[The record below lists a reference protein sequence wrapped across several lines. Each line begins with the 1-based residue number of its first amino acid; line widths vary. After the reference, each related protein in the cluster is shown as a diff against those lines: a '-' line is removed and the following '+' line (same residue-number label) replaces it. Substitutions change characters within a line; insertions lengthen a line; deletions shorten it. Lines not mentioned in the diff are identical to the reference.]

1 MHEVNSDKEKGD
13 RDMKKRKMILSVM
26 LLLSITTGCAAG
38 EAKALSDSKSRMSLS
53 QQIAK
58 CNSKESAISIAEN
71 GIEKIFGAN
80 KYALEG
86 DASYNQDSSIQ
97 PDGWFVQLYDGDWD
111 YAVWITEDKNRIH
124 FVRGGEAHPLEF
136 ISAQEMKEITESEEI
151 LDSANAL
158 VAEQL
163 GDDREIRDAY
173 FDNTEEGAP
182 HNSVDVTLVMED
194 GHIYMLTFYKDGT
207 LRSLLYLE

>member
-1 MHEVNSDKEKGD
+1 
-13 RDMKKRKMILSVM
+13 MKKRKMILSVM

-38 EAKALSDSKSRMSLS
+38 EAKALSDSKGRMSLS

-97 PDGWFVQLYDGDWD
+97 PDGWFVQLYDGAWD

-136 ISAQEMKEITESEEI
+136 ISAEALINSGSTSARKRRISPSE
-151 LDSANAL
+151 
-158 VAEQL
+158 
-163 GDDREIRDAY
+163 RKPIR
-173 FDNTEEGAP
+173 FWLP
-182 HNSVDVTLVMED
+182 SVTGTPLIFFSVMRCRASRIEVSSE
-194 GHIYMLTFYKDGT
+194 TV
-207 LRSLLYLE
+207 

>member
-1 MHEVNSDKEKGD
+1 
-13 RDMKKRKMILSVM
+13 MKKRKMILSVM

-38 EAKALSDSKSRMSLS
+38 EAKALSDSKGRMSLS

-97 PDGWFVQLYDGDWD
+97 PDGWFVQLYDGAWD

-136 ISAQEMKEITESEEI
+136 ISAQEMKEII
-151 LDSANAL
+151 
-158 VAEQL
+158 AERGNTGFCQ
-163 GDDREIRDAY
+163 GTDYQSSWGMTGNQRCV
-173 FDNTEEGAP
+173 FCNTEEGVP

>member
-1 MHEVNSDKEKGD
+1 MHEVNFDKEKGD

-38 EAKALSDSKSRMSLS
+38 EAKALSDSKGRMSLS

-80 KYALEG
+80 KYALAG
-86 DASYNQDSSIQ
+86 DASYNQDSSVQ
-97 PDGWFVQLYDGDWD
+97 PDGWFVQLYDEDWD

-136 ISAQEMKEITESEEI
+136 ISEQEMRKSSRVRKYWI
-151 LDSANAL
+151 LP
-158 VAEQL
+158 
-163 GDDREIRDAY
+163 R
-173 FDNTEEGAP
+173 
-182 HNSVDVTLVMED
+182 HW
-194 GHIYMLTFYKDGT
+194 
-207 LRSLLYLE
+207 LRSSWGMTGKSEMRILIIRRKAYRIIPWM

>member
-1 MHEVNSDKEKGD
+1 
-13 RDMKKRKMILSVM
+13 MKRRKVILSVV
-26 LLLSITTGCAAG
+26 LLLSVATGCAAG
-38 EAKALSDSKSRMSLS
+38 EAKGLSDSKSRMSLS

-71 GIEKIFGAN
+71 GIAKIFGAN
-80 KYALEG
+80 KYGLEG

-151 LDSANAL
+151 LDAAKTL
-158 VAEQL
+158 ITEQL

>member
-38 EAKALSDSKSRMSLS
+38 EAKALSDSKGRMSLS

-80 KYALEG
+80 KYALAG

-97 PDGWFVQLYDGDWD
+97 PDGWFV
-111 YAVWITEDKNRIH
+111 
-124 FVRGGEAHPLEF
+124 
-136 ISAQEMKEITESEEI
+136 
-151 LDSANAL
+151 
-158 VAEQL
+158 
-163 GDDREIRDAY
+163 
-173 FDNTEEGAP
+173 
-182 HNSVDVTLVMED
+182 
-194 GHIYMLTFYKDGT
+194 
-207 LRSLLYLE
+207 

>member
-1 MHEVNSDKEKGD
+1 
-13 RDMKKRKMILSVM
+13 MKKRKMILSVM

-38 EAKALSDSKSRMSLS
+38 EAKALSDSKGRMSLS

-58 CNSKESAISIAEN
+58 CNSKEN

-97 PDGWFVQLYDGDWD
+97 PDGWFVQLYDGAWD

-124 FVRGGEAHPLEF
+124 FVRGG
-136 ISAQEMKEITESEEI
+136 
-151 LDSANAL
+151 
-158 VAEQL
+158 
-163 GDDREIRDAY
+163 
-173 FDNTEEGAP
+173 
-182 HNSVDVTLVMED
+182 
-194 GHIYMLTFYKDGT
+194 
-207 LRSLLYLE
+207 SLLSL

>member
-1 MHEVNSDKEKGD
+1 
-13 RDMKKRKMILSVM
+13 MKKRKMILSVM

-38 EAKALSDSKSRMSLS
+38 EAKALSDSKGRMSLS

-80 KYALEG
+80 KYALAG

-97 PDGWFVQLYDGDWD
+97 PDGWFVQLYDGAWD

-124 FVRGGEAHPLEF
+124 FVRGGSVGVYFRA
-136 ISAQEMKEITESEEI
+136 
-151 LDSANAL
+151 
-158 VAEQL
+158 
-163 GDDREIRDAY
+163 GDEGNHRVRG
-173 FDNTEEGAP
+173 NTG
-182 HNSVDVTLVMED
+182 
-194 GHIYMLTFYKDGT
+194 FCQGT
-207 LRSLLYLE
+207 DYRAAGG

>member
-1 MHEVNSDKEKGD
+1 
-13 RDMKKRKMILSVM
+13 MKKRKMILSVM

-38 EAKALSDSKSRMSLS
+38 EAKALSDSKGRMSLS

-97 PDGWFVQLYDGDWD
+97 PDGWFVQLYDGAWD

-136 ISAQEMKEITESEEI
+136 ISAQEMKEI
-151 LDSANAL
+151 
-158 VAEQL
+158 
-163 GDDREIRDAY
+163 RDAY
-173 FDNTEEGAP
+173 FDNTEEGVP

>member
-1 MHEVNSDKEKGD
+1 
-13 RDMKKRKMILSVM
+13 MILSVM

-38 EAKALSDSKSRMSLS
+38 EAKALSDSKGRMSLS

-80 KYALEG
+80 KYGLEG

-97 PDGWFVQLYDGDWD
+97 PDGWLVQLYDGDWD

-136 ISAQEMKEITESEEI
+136 ISAQEMKEIITSEEI
-151 LDSANAL
+151 LDSAKAL
-158 VAEQL
+158 INIVKN
-163 GDDREIRDAY
+163 
-173 FDNTEEGAP
+173 NTR
-182 HNSVDVTLVMED
+182 L
-194 GHIYMLTFYKDGT
+194 
-207 LRSLLYLE
+207 

>member
-1 MHEVNSDKEKGD
+1 
-13 RDMKKRKMILSVM
+13 MKKRKMILSVM

-38 EAKALSDSKSRMSLS
+38 EAKALSDSKGRMSLS

-97 PDGWFVQLYDGDWD
+97 PDGWFVQLYDGAWD

-124 FVRGGEAHPLEF
+124 FVRGGEAHPL
-136 ISAQEMKEITESEEI
+136 
-151 LDSANAL
+151 
-158 VAEQL
+158 
-163 GDDREIRDAY
+163 
-173 FDNTEEGAP
+173 
-182 HNSVDVTLVMED
+182 
-194 GHIYMLTFYKDGT
+194 
-207 LRSLLYLE
+207 

>member
-1 MHEVNSDKEKGD
+1 MHEVNFDKEKGD

-38 EAKALSDSKSRMSLS
+38 EAKALSDSKGRMSLS

-58 CNSKESAISIAEN
+58 CNSKESAIFIAEN

-80 KYALEG
+80 EYALAG

-136 ISAQEMKEITESEEI
+136 ISAQEMKEIIESEEI
-151 LDSANAL
+151 LDSAKAL

>member
-1 MHEVNSDKEKGD
+1 
-13 RDMKKRKMILSVM
+13 MKKRKMILSVM

-38 EAKALSDSKSRMSLS
+38 EAKALSDSKGRMSLS
-53 QQIAK
+53 QQIAQ
-58 CNSKESAISIAEN
+58 CNSKESAMSIAEN
-71 GIEKIFGAN
+71 GIFGAN

-97 PDGWFVQLYDGDWD
+97 PDGWFVQLYDEDWD

-136 ISAQEMKEITESEEI
+136 ISEQEMKEIIESEEI
-151 LDSANAL
+151 LDSAKAL

>member
-1 MHEVNSDKEKGD
+1 
-13 RDMKKRKMILSVM
+13 MKKRKMILSVM

-38 EAKALSDSKSRMSLS
+38 EAKALSDSKGRMSLS

-97 PDGWFVQLYDGDWD
+97 PDGW
-111 YAVWITEDKNRIH
+111 
-124 FVRGGEAHPLEF
+124 
-136 ISAQEMKEITESEEI
+136 
-151 LDSANAL
+151 L
-158 VAEQL
+158 V
-163 GDDREIRDAY
+163 
-173 FDNTEEGAP
+173 
-182 HNSVDVTLVMED
+182 
-194 GHIYMLTFYKDGT
+194 
-207 LRSLLYLE
+207 

>member
-1 MHEVNSDKEKGD
+1 
-13 RDMKKRKMILSVM
+13 MKKRKMILSVV
-26 LLLSITTGCAAG
+26 LLLSVATGCAAG
-38 EAKALSDSKSRMSLS
+38 EAKALSDSKGRMSLS

-80 KYALEG
+80 KYGLEG

-97 PDGWFVQLYDGDWD
+97 PDGWLVQLYDGDWD

-136 ISAQEMKEITESEEI
+136 ISAQEMKEIIASEEI
-151 LDSANAL
+151 LDSAKAL
-158 VAEQL
+158 ITEQL

-173 FDNTEEGAP
+173 FDNTEEGTP